1 MVFGNCEMT
10 SEHDAMAEVNRDMI
24 FEHEAMAEV
33 N

>member
-1 MVFGNCEMT
+1 MA

-24 FEHEAMAEV
+24 FEHEAMAEA